1 MDHAVDLEADLVINE
16 HLRNIESLILDPSP
30 KGFGLSSRYCFAYH
44 HDMLFLVLYEKNK
57 ILKLNI
63 SFLLLWIR
71 FDKEMIRHCYGVLRV
86 NSFAVET
93 VSGGSGRALFPVT
106 ALISH
111 SCQPNVLHDPK
122 ASSTTTF
129 EEKQDG
135 NIKNPKYIY
144 VLRYEF
150 FIENIYH
157 IQIILFFN
165 KLEISLGSANGVFDG
180 ELDADSNI
188 RR

>member
-1 MDHAVDLEADLVINE
+1 MDHAVDLEADSVINE

-30 KGFGLSSRYCFAYH
+30 DGFGLSSRYCFAYH
-44 HDMLFLVLYEKNK
+44 HDMLCSSFFYKKIK
-57 ILKLNI
+57 ILKLNRY
-63 SFLLLWIR
+63 LLLLRIR

-122 ASSTTTF
+122 ASPTTTI

-135 NIKNPKYIY
+135 KIINPKYI
-144 VLRYEF
+144 F
-150 FIENIYH
+150 FKI
-157 IQIILFFN
+157 
-165 KLEISLGSANGVFDG
+165 
-180 ELDADSNI
+180 
-188 RR
+188 

>member
-1 MDHAVDLEADLVINE
+1 MDHAVDLEADSVINE
-16 HLRNIESLILDPSP
+16 HLTNIESLILDPSP
-30 KGFGLSSRYCFAYH
+30 DGFGLSSRYCFAYH
-44 HDMLFLVLYEKNK
+44 HDMLFLVLKNK
-57 ILKLNI
+57 ILKLNRT
-63 SFLLLWIR
+63 FLLLRIR

-122 ASSTTTF
+122 ASSTTTI

-135 NIKNPKYIY
+135 NTINPRYIY
-144 VLRYEF
+144 VLRYEL
-150 FIENIYH
+150 NIYY
-157 IQIILFFN
+157 IQITFL
-165 KLEISLGSANGVFDG
+165 L
-180 ELDADSNI
+180 
-188 RR
+188 

>member
-1 MDHAVDLEADLVINE
+1 MN
-16 HLRNIESLILDPSP
+16 
-30 KGFGLSSRYCFAYH
+30 
-44 HDMLFLVLYEKNK
+44 YEKNN
-57 ILKLNI
+57 ILKFSK
-63 SFLLLWIR
+63 SFLLLRIR

-122 ASSTTTF
+122 ASSTTII

-135 NIKNPKYIY
+135 NIINAKCIY
-144 VLRYEF
+144 F
-150 FIENIYH
+150 
-157 IQIILFFN
+157 
-165 KLEISLGSANGVFDG
+165 
-180 ELDADSNI
+180 
-188 RR
+188 